1 MVKIR
6 KRGSIDVFDPLT
18 ILGVALAGQGL
29 LGEVQYELKLPAG
42 MVWLHVGLA
51 TTLWL
56 LALWAWADIGR
67 PVRRSDPVDP
77 PRPPRVSAA
86 A

>member
-1 MVKIR
+1 
-6 KRGSIDVFDPLT
+6 VFDPLT

-42 MVWLHVGLA
+42 MVWLHVGMA
-51 TTLWL
+51 TTIWL

-67 PVRRSDPVDP
+67 PVGQSDPVDTA
-77 PRPPRVSAA
+77 RPPRVSVQRELEVV
-86 A
+86 